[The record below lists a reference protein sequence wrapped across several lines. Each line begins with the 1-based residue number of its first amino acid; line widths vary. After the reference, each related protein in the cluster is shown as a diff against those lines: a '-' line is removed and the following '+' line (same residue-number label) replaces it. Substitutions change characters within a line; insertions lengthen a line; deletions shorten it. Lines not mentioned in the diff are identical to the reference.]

1 MDSASGD
8 HGLSGFRNGDD
19 LLPGL
24 PLSALSDSDDTDL
37 DLPEPS
43 SFLMISPRSDKSP
56 AKGRSRS
63 KSRSPSHVPETPEHA
78 GEPDIEPAT
87 VAIESPVPEV
97 IDAPSRAGRKRK
109 QPAVA
114 KASEVDSNLTLLDEN
129 ADAEDKAEPRAKRG
143 RPRATPTSSSKEA
156 KSVRSSKSDVT
167 AGDSAPHLCLLITGL
182 SEAQTTR
189 LRRACKQAQS
199 LGIAASI
206 SLINSPA
213 ELLHDTAQQKDPT
226 FTHVVTS
233 PNKGGRTARTF
244 KYLVGLVS
252 GAWVVRMEWL
262 LESVKAKQ
270 MLAESEYAIAGDTAM
285 PHSTLFGP
293 RPVGQ
298 LFDGYSVYVWS
309 SGERDKAAAHTHD
322 ELLDLV
328 RVAGADVKTECPA
341 LSTVEEG
348 SDNEETA
355 GAASVGSRTHGDKA
369 VSALPAKYR
378 SLFDIPVCKDK
389 TIILLDLSDKQCTS
403 FLDTVM
409 EQTGSKL
416 ACRSKSW
423 LFDCI
428 SANTVL

>member
-1 MDSASGD
+1 MDSGD
-8 HGLSGFRNGDD
+8 HSLGGFRNGDD
-19 LLPGL
+19 HLTGL

-43 SFLMISPRSDKSP
+43 SFLLQSPKSAKSP

-63 KSRSPSHVPETPEHA
+63 RSRSPSHVPETPEHI
-78 GEPDIEPAT
+78 GEPDVEPT
-87 VAIESPVPEV
+87 VAVAESPVSETT
-97 IDAPSRAGRKRK
+97 DSQSRVGRKRK

-114 KASEVDSNLTLLDEN
+114 KVSEVDSNLTLLDE
-129 ADAEDKAEPRAKRG
+129 DAGDKAEPRAKRG
-143 RPRATPTSSSKEA
+143 RPRATPSTEKS
-156 KSVRSSKSDVT
+156 KSVRSKADVT
-167 AGDSAPHLCLLITGL
+167 AGDSAPNLCLLVTGL

-199 LGIAASI
+199 LGIASI

-213 ELLHDTAQQKDPT
+213 ELLHDAAHQKDTKPT

-252 GAWVVRMEWL
+252 GAWVVRLEWL

-270 MLAESEYAIAGDTAM
+270 LLAETEYTIAGDTAM

-309 SGERDKAAAHTHD
+309 GGEKDKAAAHTQD
-322 ELLDLV
+322 ELLDLI
-328 RVAGADVKTECPA
+328 RIAGAEIRADCPA
-341 LSTVEEG
+341 MSTDEEG
-348 SDNEETA
+348 SDNDETG
-355 GAASVGSRTHGDKA
+355 GAAGVGSRTHGDQA
-369 VSALPAKYR
+369 VSALPVKYR
-378 SLFDIPVCKDK
+378 SLFDIPVRKDK

-409 EQTGSKL
+409 DQTSGTL

>member
-1 MDSASGD
+1 MDSGD
-8 HGLSGFRNGDD
+8 HGLGGFRNGDD
-19 LLPGL
+19 HLTGL

-43 SFLMISPRSDKSP
+43 SFLLQSPKSAKSP
-56 AKGRSRS
+56 AKGRPRSR
-63 KSRSPSHVPETPEHA
+63 SRSPSHVPETPEHM
-78 GEPDIEPAT
+78 GEPDIEPI
-87 VAIESPVPEV
+87 VAVAESPVSET
-97 IDAPSRAGRKRK
+97 IDSQSRMGRKRK

-114 KASEVDSNLTLLDEN
+114 KVSEVDSNLTLLDEN
-129 ADAEDKAEPRAKRG
+129 AGDKAEPRAKRG
-143 RPRATPTSSSKEA
+143 RPRATPTSTGKAISVHSKA
-156 KSVRSSKSDVT
+156 DVT
-167 AGDSAPHLCLLITGL
+167 AGDSAPNLCLLVTGL

-213 ELLHDTAQQKDPT
+213 ELLHDAAQVEQKDTKPT

-233 PNKGGRTARTF
+233 PNKGDRTARTF

-252 GAWVVRMEWL
+252 GAWVVRLEWL

-270 MLAESEYAIAGDTAM
+270 LLAETEYTIAGDTAM

-298 LFDGYSVYVWS
+298 LFDGYSVYVWGG
-309 SGERDKAAAHTHD
+309 GEKDKAAAHTQD
-322 ELLDLV
+322 ELLDLI
-328 RVAGADVKTECPA
+328 RVAGAEIRAECPA
-341 LSTVEEG
+341 MSADEEG
-348 SDNEETA
+348 SDNDETG

-378 SLFDIPVCKDK
+378 SLFDIPVRKDK
-389 TIILLDLSDKQCTS
+389 TIILLDLSDRQCTS

-409 EQTGSKL
+409 EQTGGTL

-428 SANTVL
+428 SANTIL